1 MRQCIDRSR
10 TAAIAA
16 SVVLLSFLSGCGSAQ
31 ADNATTELFPRE
43 PHLIVPTDPLGPD
56 KQISTGAYTGE
67 APVQPIAFPHK
78 VHAVDNGMQCQYCHT
93 AAKNSIHGG
102 VPELQTC
109 MGCHKYVKT
118 TSPEIKLLAE
128 YWKRGEAVP
137 WKKVHDLPDFVYFS
151 HMRHVRAG
159 VECTECH
166 GQVQLQAGKRV
177 LPPGAAAPDPNANPT
192 TAEEAKAVLGEAQG
206 VMIRE
211 TTMQMGWC
219 LDCHA
224 SHPSIDKNYGEKAN
238 LRRAEL
244 KDCWTCHK

>member
-1 MRQCIDRSR
+1 MMG
-10 TAAIAA
+10 
-16 SVVLLSFLSGCGSAQ
+16 GCHSAQ
-31 ADNATTELFPRE
+31 ADNAATDTFPLA
-43 PHLIVPTDPLGPD
+43 PHSLIPEMPSD
-56 KQISTGAYTGE
+56 KNQISTGVYTGE
-67 APVQPIAFPHK
+67 TPVQPIAFPHK
-78 VHAVDNGMQCQYCHT
+78 RHVVDNGIQCQYCHT

-102 VPELQTC
+102 VPEIQSC
-109 MGCHKYVKT
+109 MGCHRYVKT
-118 TSPEIKLLAE
+118 DSPEIKLLTE

-137 WKKVHDLPDFVYFS
+137 WKKVHDSPDFVHFNHS
-151 HMRHVRAG
+151 RHVRAG
-159 VECTECH
+159 VDCTECH
-166 GQVQLQAGKRV
+166 GQVQLQAGQRV

-192 TAEEAKAVLGEAQG
+192 TAEEAAAIYGEAQHTL
-206 VMIRE
+206 IRE